1 MKLVLNRKLYLFI
14 KATIWLLFF
23 VFCFYTLEKVT
34 KRSTIIYEL
43 IISGFIMELSVMKF
57 LRTWYKYKKPTVIDW
72 FRLTTFYG
80 LLLNYFMVITEIG
93 DNNLWKYDNIK
104 LDDIFIIPTLITIL
118 IGLLA
123 LNLAEFFV

>member
-57 LRTWYKYKKPTVIDW
+57 LRTWYKYKKPNVIDW